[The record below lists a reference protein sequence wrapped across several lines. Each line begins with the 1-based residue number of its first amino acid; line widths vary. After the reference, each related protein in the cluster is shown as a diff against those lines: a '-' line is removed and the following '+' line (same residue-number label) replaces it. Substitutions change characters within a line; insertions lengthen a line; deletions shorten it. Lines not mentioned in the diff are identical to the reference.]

1 MFIATINR
9 TFTSYV
15 KAIVGAEYI
24 LRWLPIGTHN
34 WQKFVKPEELEK
46 ELVLNGLMITNL
58 SGMHYNILS
67 DKWIKSK
74 NYDVNYIAAI
84 EKN

>member
-1 MFIATINR
+1 MFIATLNR

-34 WQKFVKPEELEK
+34 WQKFVKTRGIRK
-46 ELVLNGLMITNL
+46 RIG
-58 SGMHYNILS
+58 
-67 DKWIKSK
+67 
-74 NYDVNYIAAI
+74 A
-84 EKN
+84 